1 MKKLTIFCLG
11 ILSALISFG
20 QVAPDKYFISFTDK
34 ENSPYSIDRPEEFL
48 SARAIERR
56 TKQEI
61 PINQEDIPVNEN
73 YVTLVK
79 NIGVTVL
86 NRSKWLNGITVYC
99 PDPSLIQAIR
109 ELPFVKNTIKSITI
123 NNSKP
128 VNKFESEEVLLEV
141 NSVNSPWYTSEAG
154 MGYNYGYSFRQV
166 HQLSGDSMHRMGYR
180 GEGMMIAVLD
190 AGFLHADI
198 LPAFDSLWF
207 HNQILGTRD
216 FVNPGNDVFQ
226 ENEHGMQVLSIMGGN
241 LPGQLIG
248 TAPKATYWLLRT
260 EEKNAENII
269 EEYNWVTGAEFADSV
284 GADIINSSLG
294 YTTFD
299 DTTMN
304 HSCAD
309 MTGDQTIVTKG
320 ANKAASRGMIVVNS
334 AGNSGGTSWTCLS
347 APADGYYVV
356 AVASVDSN
364 GNRSPFSSLGEST
377 RRIKPNVAA
386 MGSLTVQS
394 SPSGTIVRRSGT
406 SFSSPLIAGMTAC
419 LWQAA
424 PTWSNALIMRAIELS
439 SNQINDPDSLVGY
452 GIPDFPKALL
462 RLQVTENNPE
472 KGSTAYPNPFT
483 DQLRVYLPSLEKSG
497 DITLTLFDQLGRI
510 WNQHKVSRQAI
521 GEEALLLN
529 NLGDLPAGSYFLR
542 VTSQSN
548 TQIIR
553 TIKSG
558 R

>member
-1 MKKLTIFCLG
+1 
-11 ILSALISFG
+11 
-20 QVAPDKYFISFTDK
+20 
-34 ENSPYSIDRPEEFL
+34 
-48 SARAIERR
+48 
-56 TKQEI
+56 
-61 PINQEDIPVNEN
+61 
-73 YVTLVK
+73 
-79 NIGVTVL
+79 
-86 NRSKWLNGITVYC
+86 
-99 PDPSLIQAIR
+99 
-109 ELPFVKNTIKSITI
+109 
-123 NNSKP
+123 
-128 VNKFESEEVLLEV
+128 
-141 NSVNSPWYTSEAG
+141 
-154 MGYNYGYSFRQV
+154 
-166 HQLSGDSMHRMGYR
+166 
-180 GEGMMIAVLD
+180 
-190 AGFLHADI
+190 
-198 LPAFDSLWF
+198 
-207 HNQILGTRD
+207 
-216 FVNPGNDVFQ
+216 
-226 ENEHGMQVLSIMGGN
+226 MQVLSIMGGN

-377 RRIKPNVAA
+377 RRIKPNLAA

-424 PTWSNALIMRAIELS
+424 PTWSNTLIMRAIELS
-439 SNQINDPDSLVGY
+439 SNQIDDPDSLVGY

-462 RLQVTENNPE
+462 RLQATEKKPE
-472 KGSTAYPNPFT
+472 KRLTIYPNPFV
-483 DQLRVYLPSLEKSG
+483 DQLRIDISPAEMTG
-497 DITLTLFDQLGRI
+497 DITLTLSDQLGRI
-510 WNQHKVSRQAI
+510 RYHQKISWQGK
-521 GEEALLLN
+521 GEEYLLLN